1 MSLWTKYA
9 TEFRFKFLI
18 LPNVKWLKLRL
29 LLALATEKQCQSLG
43 VLWKVD
49 YAEPK
54 DWSRIHT
61 LQAVTEFIWNTR
73 KDFIVFR
80 TLKGFERGGQQGL
93 FLQ

>member
-54 DWSRIHT
+54 D
-61 LQAVTEFIWNTR
+61 
-73 KDFIVFR
+73 
-80 TLKGFERGGQQGL
+80 
-93 FLQ
+93 